1 MSSRSAIEHARQE
14 PQAGEEK
21 HRWWLGLAFTLAVG
35 AVFVVGFTDL
45 PREGAGLP
53 VVARHA
59 MQIALPVWGQNE
71 VVSEIVYGSRGF
83 DTFGET
89 FLLLA
94 AVVAV
99 TTLARPREPRAE
111 YIGEASAG
119 RDAQSQYDRAGAGG
133 DGDNGDGGS
142 ESEARRAER
151 EESEDKREAPADADQ
166 EPLGTRAPERAV
178 AMTVVVRL
186 GARIAAV
193 ILAVAS
199 IYLAAW
205 GYTPGGGFPAGA
217 AIAGVVILLYAAFGH
232 RAVSGAVRPGVLEP
246 IELLGASAI
255 IAVGLFGLLFKGSMF
270 ANFLTLAQQGTIR
283 AGGTNQLYSGSELIE
298 VATGLIIAIFSL
310 LGMRHDWAADDAD
323 DDGED
328 DGDDS
333 HDDGN
338 AGGAR

>member
-1 MSSRSAIEHARQE
+1 VSSRSAIEHARQE

-45 PREGAGLP
+45 PREGASLP
-53 VVARHA
+53 AVARHA

-89 FLLLA
+89 FLLLG

-119 RDAQSQYDRAGAGG
+119 RDAQSQYDRADG
-133 DGDNGDGGS
+133 DGDDDGGGS
-142 ESEARRAER
+142 ESQARRAER
-151 EESEDKREAPADADQ
+151 EESEDTREAPADADQ

-255 IAVGLFGLLFKGSMF
+255 IAIGLFGLLFKGSMF
-270 ANFLTLAQQGTIR
+270 ANFLTLAQPGTIR
-283 AGGTNQLYSGSELIE
+283 AGGTNQLYSGSELVE

-323 DDGED
+323 GED
-328 DGDDS
+328 DGDGDGGGT
-333 HDDGN
+333 DDTD
-338 AGGAR
+338 GAR

>member
-45 PREGAGLP
+45 PREGAALP
-53 VVARHA
+53 AVARHA
-59 MQIALPVWGQNE
+59 MQVALPVWGQNE

-111 YIGEASAG
+111 YVGEASAG
-119 RDAQSQYDRAGAGG
+119 RDAQSRYDRAGG
-133 DGDNGDGGS
+133 DGDDDGGDGGS
-142 ESEARRAER
+142 QSRARRAER
-151 EESEDKREAPADADQ
+151 EESEDTREAPADADQ

-255 IAVGLFGLLFKGSMF
+255 IAIGLFGLLFKDSMF
-270 ANFLTLAQQGTIR
+270 ANFLTLAQPGTIR

-323 DDGED
+323 GDGAD
-328 DGDDS
+328 
-333 HDDGN
+333 
-338 AGGAR
+338 GAR

>member
-1 MSSRSAIEHARQE
+1 MSSRSAVEHARQE

-45 PREGAGLP
+45 PREGAALP
-53 VVARHA
+53 AVARHA
-59 MQIALPVWGQNE
+59 MQIALPVWGQKE

-99 TTLARPREPRAE
+99 TTLSRPREPRAE

-119 RDAQSQYDRAGAGG
+119 RDAQSQYDRAGGGG

-217 AIAGVVILLYAAFGH
+217 AIAGVVVLLYAAFGH

-270 ANFLTLAQQGTIR
+270 ANFLTLAQPGTIR

-323 DDGED
+323 DGED